1 MKKFVTILNTVF
13 IYTVL
18 LKSHHILLSQ
28 EFFNKGSLP
37 CEFIYFIVASR
48 IKVFLLLSNEV
59 PPKVKTL
66 LNLESLC
73 FKTDMSIFSIEFRRA
88 NGSSEYSGE
97 SNEN

>member
-1 MKKFVTILNTVF
+1 MRIYLFHSGMK
-13 IYTVL
+13 
-18 LKSHHILLSQ
+18 
-28 EFFNKGSLP
+28 
-37 CEFIYFIVASR
+37 
-48 IKVFLLLSNEV
+48 KVFLLLSNEV